1 MWIILAFIIIAN
13 LVLRHY
19 FPPVQKPQVNKKYDI
34 AIVLGSPAK
43 DDGSLSRMQKTRVD
57 AAIRLY
63 QNKKVKKILISG
75 SNVVNDY
82 VEAEV
87 MAAYAIDK
95 GIPASDIY
103 LEIKARNTF
112 ENLKF
117 AKNICNQT
125 NIKDVI
131 VVTSN
136 FHARRAQFMVR
147 KFFTSFAMKKTKE
160 KEKFKHYIMEYFRMW
175 NSLYYEIKLKRQ

>member
-43 DDGSLSRMQKTRVD
+43 VDGSLSRMQKTRLD

-147 KFFTSFAMKKTKE
+147 KFFTSFAMEKTKE